1 MDRTHPSATPSSSPL
16 IDSSI
21 RERDAA
27 NDLEGGPFVDEGTD
41 AGPEGRPGE
50 RPEERPEEEAP
61 GAAADSPGSNETRLP
76 QRLSEFIVERPFLAI
91 GGAIAAGFLIGRLLS
106 R

>member
-16 IDSSI
+16 TDSSI
-21 RERDAA
+21 HARDAA
-27 NDLEGGPFVDEGTD
+27 SDLEGGPFLDEGPEAGPQ
-41 AGPEGRPGE
+41 AGPEEG
-50 RPEERPEEEAP
+50 AP
-61 GAAADSPGSNETRLP
+61 GTAAHAPRANETRLP
-76 QRLSEFIVERPFLAI
+76 QRLSEFIVERPLLAI